1 MQIQFEHNDKTYTA
15 NLNNGIDLS
24 IPLAND
30 PNQVNCFW
38 APLFEISPVRTEQFT
53 GSIEEGGLVNFKNVR
68 INPHGNGTH
77 TECIGHISKE
87 VFNINQVLKTF
98 HFPAQLVTV
107 IPQKLENGDRVIGLQ
122 PLKMAL
128 EGIESCPALIIRS
141 TPNEISKKKQV
152 YSGTNPCYFSKE
164 AMEYLVELDIQHLLV
179 DIPSLD
185 REEDGGKLEAHNTF
199 WNYWKDLSQART
211 NCTVTELIY
220 VEDSVKDGMYLLN
233 IQIAAFEMDASPS
246 KPVIYPLT

>member
-1 MQIQFEHNDKTYTA
+1 MHIQYDYKGRSYKA
-15 NLNNGIDLS
+15 DLSNGKDLS

-30 PNQVNCFW
+30 SEQVNCFW
-38 APLFEISPVRTEQFT
+38 APLFEIIPVRTEQFT

-68 INPHGNGTH
+68 LNPHGNGTH

-98 HFPAQLVTV
+98 HFPAQLVTI
-107 IPQKLENGDRVIGLQ
+107 IPQKLENGDRVIGLET
-122 PLKMAL
+122 L
-128 EGIESCPALIIRS
+128 EMVLEDLDYCPALIIRT
-141 TPNEISKKKQV
+141 TPNTLDKKKQV

-164 AMEYLVELDIQHLLV
+164 AMDYIVKMNIEHLLV

-199 WNYWKDLSQART
+199 WNYWKDITNART
-211 NCTVTELIY
+211 HCTVTELIY
-220 VEDSVKDGMYLLN
+220 VEDSIKDGQYLLN
-233 IQIAAFEMDASPS
+233 LQIASFEMDASPS
-246 KPVIYPLT
+246 KPVIYPLG

>member
-77 TECIGHISKE
+77 TECIAG
-87 VFNINQVLKTF
+87 
-98 HFPAQLVTV
+98 
-107 IPQKLENGDRVIGLQ
+107 
-122 PLKMAL
+122 
-128 EGIESCPALIIRS
+128 
-141 TPNEISKKKQV
+141 
-152 YSGTNPCYFSKE
+152 
-164 AMEYLVELDIQHLLV
+164 
-179 DIPSLD
+179 
-185 REEDGGKLEAHNTF
+185 
-199 WNYWKDLSQART
+199 
-211 NCTVTELIY
+211 
-220 VEDSVKDGMYLLN
+220 
-233 IQIAAFEMDASPS
+233 
-246 KPVIYPLT
+246 